1 MIGFKNTNNKL
12 AVIEEP
18 QVQTNLPCVEDLIRM
33 KGIQEANRIM
43 QEYFCSSSYPMLRD
57 EKRDCFFME
66 RLRKIK
72 ERYFDE
78 I

>member
-12 AVIEEP
+12 AVIEKP
-18 QVQTNLPCVEDLIRM
+18 QERAELPCIEDLIKM
-33 KGIQEANRIM
+33 KGFQEANRIVT
-43 QEYFCSSSYPMLRD
+43 EYFSSGAYPMLRD